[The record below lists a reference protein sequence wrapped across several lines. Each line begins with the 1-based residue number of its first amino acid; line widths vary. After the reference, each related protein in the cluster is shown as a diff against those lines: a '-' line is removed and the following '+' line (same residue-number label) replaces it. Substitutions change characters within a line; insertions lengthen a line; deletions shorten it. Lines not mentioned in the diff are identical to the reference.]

1 MAILFSKLL
10 LATDGSE
17 HSVRSANYAVE
28 LAQQFHAK
36 VDVVYVIDDKK
47 SKSDVLHHVDKYDLK
62 IERQEKIKPV
72 LALLDKANITYEV
85 HFTHGEPAPC
95 IIDFAEKNESD
106 CVIVG
111 SRGRNK
117 VQTMILGS
125 VSHKVAKHAA
135 CPVLIIK

>member
-1 MAILFSKLL
+1 MFSKLL

-17 HSVRSANYAVE
+17 HSIRSAGYAVE

-36 VDVVYVIDDKK
+36 IDVVYVIDEKK

-72 LALLDKANITYEV
+72 LALLDKEKIDYEV
-85 HFTHGEPAPC
+85 HFTHGEPAPS
-95 IIDFAEKNESD
+95 IIEFAESNQSD

-125 VSHKVAKHAA
+125 VSHKVAKHVH

>member
-1 MAILFSKLL
+1 MFSKLL

-17 HSVRSANYAVE
+17 HSIRSAAYAVE
-28 LAQQFHAK
+28 LAQKFDAK
-36 VDVVYVIDDKK
+36 VDVVYVIDEKK

-72 LALLDKANITYEV
+72 LALLDNASITYEV
-85 HFTHGEPAPC
+85 HFTHGEPAPS